1 MTKTTWA
8 VIALFGVTISWGA
21 AFVLMKDAI
30 NEQPIFDFLATRFTL
45 ATLVMIAV
53 RPQVLKSINKQLLF
67 RGSILGTALGLALI
81 TQTIGLDLS
90 TAAISGFLTG
100 LYVVFTP
107 ILFWLITR
115 NKVEG
120 KVIVGTVV
128 AFAALLLISFN
139 GFSIDIGQIWLIACA
154 VLFAAHIIGL
164 SFWSTAKDLYAL
176 TVIQL
181 GAGAAACWLGAVADG
196 YQPPPN
202 ASVWG
207 VVVFTA
213 VFATAMAFLIQTW
226 AQSIMDPSRVAIIL
240 TTEVIFAAAIAVA
253 VGQETLALR
262 TVLGGGLMVI
272 AMVIVEWPNSK
283 SKSPLTQTHFT

>member
-8 VIALFGVTISWGA
+8 VIALFGVTFSWGA

-30 NEQPIFDFLATRFTL
+30 NEQPVFDFLATRFTL

-53 RPQVLKSINKQLLF
+53 RPQVLKAINKKLML
-67 RGSILGTALGLALI
+67 RGSILGAMLGLAYI
-81 TQTIGLDLS
+81 TQTIGLDLT
-90 TAAISGFLTG
+90 TAAITGFLTG

-107 ILFWLITR
+107 LLFWLIFR
-115 NKVEG
+115 KKIQG
-120 KVIVGTVV
+120 KVLIAAVT
-128 AFAALLLISFN
+128 AFIALLFISFN
-139 GFSIDIGQIWLIACA
+139 GFSLDAAQVWLIACA
-154 VLFAAHIIGL
+154 VLFAGHIVGL
-164 SFWSTAKDLYAL
+164 SVWSTAKEIYPL

-181 GAGAAACWLGAVADG
+181 AAGSVVCWLGAVADG

-213 VFATAMAFLIQTW
+213 VFATAAAFLVQTW

-240 TTEVIFAAAIAVA
+240 TTEVIFAAAISVA
-253 VGQETLALR
+253 VGQEVLAYR
-262 TVLGGGLMVI
+262 TVIGGALMVV
-272 AMVIVEWPNSK
+272 AMLIVEWPDKK
-283 SKSPLTQTHFT
+283 SKSPLEQTHFT

>member
-21 AFVLMKDAI
+21 SFVLMKDAI
-30 NEQPIFDFLATRFTL
+30 DQQPVFDFLATRFTL

-53 RPQVLKSINKQLLF
+53 RPQVLKAINKQLLF
-67 RGSILGTALGLALI
+67 RGSILGATLGLAYI

-90 TAAISGFLTG
+90 TAAITGFLTG

-107 ILFWLITR
+107 ILFWLISR
-115 NKVEG
+115 KKVEG
-120 KVIVGTVV
+120 KVFVGTVL
-128 AFAALLLISFN
+128 AFAALVLISFN
-139 GFSIDIGQIWLIACA
+139 GFSIDIGQVWLIACA
-154 VLFAAHIIGL
+154 LLFAAHIIGL
-164 SFWSTAKDLYAL
+164 SFWSTAKDVYAL

-181 GAGAAACWLGAVADG
+181 GAGAAVCWLGAVADG

-213 VFATAMAFLIQTW
+213 VFATAMAFLVQTW

-240 TTEVIFAAAIAVA
+240 TTEVIFAAVIAVA

-283 SKSPLTQTHFT
+283 TKSPLTQTHFT

>member
-8 VIALFGVTISWGA
+8 VISLFGVTISWGA
-21 AFVLMKDAI
+21 GFVLMKDAI
-30 NEQPIFDFLATRFTL
+30 DQQPVFDFLATRFTL

-53 RPQVLKSINKQLLF
+53 RPQVLKVMKKQLLF
-67 RGSILGTALGLALI
+67 RGSILGAALGLAYI
-81 TQTIGLDLS
+81 TQTIGLNLS
-90 TAAISGFLTG
+90 TAAITGFLTG

-107 ILFWLITR
+107 ILFWLISR
-115 NKVEG
+115 KKVEG
-120 KVIVGTVV
+120 KVILGTVLAFV
-128 AFAALLLISFN
+128 ALMLISFN
-139 GFSIDIGQIWLIACA
+139 GLSVDIGQLWLIACA
-154 VLFAAHIIGL
+154 LLFAAHIIGL
-164 SFWSTAKDLYAL
+164 SFWSTANDVYAL

-181 GAGAAACWLGAVADG
+181 GAGAVICWLGAVADG

-202 ASVWG
+202 AGVWG

-213 VFATAMAFLIQTW
+213 VFATAMAFLVQTW

-240 TTEVIFAAAIAVA
+240 TTEVIFAAAISVA

-272 AMVIVEWPNSK
+272 AMLVVEWPNSK
-283 SKSPLTQTHFT
+283 SKSPLDQTHFT

>member
-1 MTKTTWA
+1 MTKTAWA
-8 VIALFGVTISWGA
+8 VLSLFGVTFSWGA

-30 NEQPIFDFLATRFTL
+30 NEQPVFDFLATRFTI
-45 ATLVMIAV
+45 ATLVMIAI
-53 RPQVLKSINKQLLF
+53 RPQVLQVINKKLMF
-67 RGSILGTALGLALI
+67 RGSVLGAMLGLAYI
-81 TQTIGLDLS
+81 TQTIGLDLT
-90 TAAISGFLTG
+90 TAAITGFLTG

-107 ILFWLITR
+107 LLFWLIYR
-115 NKVEG
+115 KKISGRVL
-120 KVIVGTVV
+120 IATVT
-128 AFAALLLISFN
+128 AFIALLFISFN
-139 GFSIDIGQIWLIACA
+139 GFSIDPAQAWLIACA
-154 VLFAAHIIGL
+154 LLFAGHIVGL
-164 SFWSTAKDLYAL
+164 SLWSTVKDIYPL

-181 GAGAAACWLGAVADG
+181 GAGSVVCWFGAVADG

-213 VFATAMAFLIQTW
+213 VFATAAAFLVQTW

-262 TVLGGGLMVI
+262 TVIGGGLMVV
-272 AMVIVEWPNSK
+272 AMLIVEWPDRK
-283 SKSPLTQTHFT
+283 TKSPLEQPHFT